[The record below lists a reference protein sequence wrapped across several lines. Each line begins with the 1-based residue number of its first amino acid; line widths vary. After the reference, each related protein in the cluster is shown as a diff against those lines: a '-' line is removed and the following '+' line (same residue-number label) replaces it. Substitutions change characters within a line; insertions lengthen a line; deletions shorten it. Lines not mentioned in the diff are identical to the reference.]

1 MIKTNWFC
9 SSVLIACP
17 PALINMYWAPML
29 VISFFRGVLLWRV
42 IRPLCGIDWER
53 GTRVD
58 RAGAGTACCF
68 PMLGEFFKKEG
79 EAESQTRREAG
90 TVNQP
95 HLGFLYRT
103 DSDTCHPPI
112 APSIWHISKEQIV
125 NHKEMK
131 LITTSPASDWKQP
144 LMMREITAR
153 RAAPSSSSSSPF
165 LSPRNL
171 QRSCSRS
178 ELIFPL
184 IGRTDPAISHILQ

>member
-1 MIKTNWFC
+1 MLGQYVC
-9 SSVLIACP
+9 SWLKQTDFAPPYWLPTSPNKYVLGLHVGYLFI
-17 PALINMYWAPML
+17 
-29 VISFFRGVLLWRV
+29 FRGVLLWRV

-58 RAGAGTACCF
+58 RVGAGTACCF
-68 PMLGEFFKKEG
+68 PMLGEFNRKKRG
-79 EAESQTRREAG
+79 GGRKPDSRETG

-95 HLGFLYRT
+95 RLGFLYRT

-131 LITTSPASDWKQP
+131 LITPPASNWKQS
-144 LMMREITAR
+144 LMMREIAAR
-153 RAAPSSSSSSPF
+153 RRPP
-165 LSPRNL
+165 LPPRNL
-171 QRSCSRS
+171 WRSCSRS